1 MTRLTLLRTAYWI
14 GAIADAINGIGM
26 VFPRLLSPMLKLDE
40 VPTSIEVRSALGM
53 GAALMFGWTALLL
66 WANQRPVERKGV
78 LALTVFPVI
87 IGLALT
93 TLYGY
98 LNGYIPLAGA
108 VPIWIFQACLTAVF
122 VSAYFLAP
130 DEQRP

>member
-1 MTRLTLLRTAYWI
+1 MTRRSWLRTAYWV
-14 GAIADAINGIGM
+14 GAIADALNGIGM
-26 VFPRLLSPMLKLDE
+26 VFPRLLSPLLRLDAA
-40 VPTSIEVRSALGM
+40 PSSIEVRSALGM

-87 IGLALT
+87 FGLALT
-93 TLYGY
+93 VLYAN
-98 LNGYIPLAGA
+98 LNGYIPFAGA
-108 VPIWIFQACLTAVF
+108 VSIWIFQACLAAVF
-122 VSAYFLAP
+122 LTAYFFAP